1 MTKKNS
7 NLKTKL
13 TTLRKHVDKVGDEAV
28 IELQTS
34 QAYCNEM
41 GIQYGDDFEDFRKQ
55 AILLF
60 LGLDFSQIQI
70 NTSVPMTPVGNHV
83 PNEEETDLEEAKAIG
98 PEGKGTNRSG
108 EKETDKQPTEPIG
121 KQHA

>member
-70 NTSVPMTPVGNHV
+70 NTSVPMTPVGDHV

-98 PEGKGTNRSG
+98 PEGKGTNGSG
-108 EKETDKQPTEPIG
+108 EKETDKKPTEPIG

>member
-34 QAYCNEM
+34 QAYFNEM
-41 GIQYGDDFEDFRKQ
+41 WIQYGDDFEDFRKQ

-70 NTSVPMTPVGNHV
+70 NTSVPMTPVGDHV
-83 PNEEETDLEEAKAIG
+83 PNEEETDLEKAKAIV
-98 PEGKGTNRSG
+98 PEGKGTNGSG